1 MKTTSQL
8 LPGKHK
14 HSLWG
19 PRSAVIAAILIS
31 IICFMIWNTSGL
43 KKALDTSTE
52 EYVLDVTNQLTG
64 EISAHI
70 ESLKTTLTLLS
81 KSVPF
86 LPDDSSLEEFL
97 EDTTE
102 LLNYDQLAV
111 ICRDGT
117 ALPGTF
123 DLQKLHDISGIRN
136 SFNGEF
142 SVVYTEGQNLLFQ
155 SRSMK
160 AIKSIGF

>member
-97 EDTTE
+97 EDTTC
-102 LLNYDQLAV
+102 LL
-111 ICRDGT
+111 
-117 ALPGTF
+117 
-123 DLQKLHDISGIRN
+123 
-136 SFNGEF
+136 
-142 SVVYTEGQNLLFQ
+142 YT
-155 SRSMK
+155 SRCV
-160 AIKSIGF
+160 